1 MKTIA
6 LFATLVIALTIE
18 TASAASLADL
28 GLNGTL
34 PAGWTLEKE
43 NEIYSI
49 ADENEDLICG
59 ISYLNLPV
67 TEKELQEL
75 QQELAESD
83 NEYVDYSK
91 STLATVLHKG
101 HKLFVLS
108 APSKNFPDYYA
119 HDVKLRYG
127 DSVYCLY
134 FFSDDAE
141 FKYSAYKSLLDGL
154 FPNAKSTTASTSQ
167 AQETRHTHTPEAPQ
181 SWTEPNTGFVFP
193 APAGMTLIGQTANA
207 ATFRASNGD
216 ELHISVSPLRGSAFN
231 GIANRQWRPFVLEL
245 YRSGYHVIEQFKVA
259 DIWSLYLVK
268 SEGRKII
275 HFVDFDLRKNSF
287 RLTWT
292 NYINNSRPIYDY
304 LDQLQKPSKK

>member
-1 MKTIA
+1 M
-6 LFATLVIALTIE
+6 TIE

-43 NEIYSI
+43 NKIYSI

-75 QQELAESD
+75 QKELAESD
-83 NEYVDYSK
+83 SEYVDYSK

-101 HKLFVLS
+101 YKLFVLS

-134 FFSDDAE
+134 FFSDD
-141 FKYSAYKSLLDGL
+141 
-154 FPNAKSTTASTSQ
+154 
-167 AQETRHTHTPEAPQ
+167 
-181 SWTEPNTGFVFP
+181 V
-193 APAGMTLIGQTANA
+193 
-207 ATFRASNGD
+207 
-216 ELHISVSPLRGSAFN
+216 
-231 GIANRQWRPFVLEL
+231 
-245 YRSGYHVIEQFKVA
+245 EQFKVA

-292 NYINNSRPIYDY
+292 DYINNSRPIYDY

>member
-1 MKTIA
+1 MKPILT
-6 LFATLVIALTIE
+6 LFAALVIALTTG

-59 ISYLNLPV
+59 ISYLNLPA
-67 TEKELQEL
+67 TEKDLQEL
-75 QQELAESD
+75 QQELAETDS
-83 NEYVDYSK
+83 EYADYSK
-91 STLATVLHKG
+91 SALATVLHKG

-108 APSKNFPDYYA
+108 APSKSLPDLYA

-134 FFSDDAE
+134 FFSDEAE
-141 FKYSAYKSLLDGL
+141 FKYSTYKSLLDSL
-154 FPNAKSTTASTSQ
+154 FPNAKTASTSQ
-167 AQETRHTHTPEAPQ
+167 AQGIRHTPEAPQ

-193 APAGMTLIGQTANA
+193 APAGMTLVGQTANA

-231 GIANRQWRPFVLEL
+231 GISNRQWRPFVLEL
-245 YRSGYHVIEQFKVA
+245 YRSGYHVVEQFKVA

-292 NYINNSRPIYDY
+292 DYINDSRPIYDY
-304 LDQLQKPSKK
+304 LDRLQKPTKK